1 MRLRSQGGERLSLG
15 DTVATRGRLVCSGSW
30 CVWVTMGA
38 GAPPSETCEGK
49 DNMGT
54 SLIHC
59 YFFLN

>member
-1 MRLRSQGGERLSLG
+1 MRLKSQSGVQLSLG
-15 DTVATRGRLVCSGSW
+15 DSVATQGGLARSGRW

-38 GAPPSETCEGK
+38 GAPPSETCEAK
-49 DNMGT
+49 DKIGT